1 MKRGEPFNV
10 LRNPNSWSNAPRA
23 EAIAFSLFGGGFT
36 TSAAFA
42 ASTVGML
49 AIAGVSI
56 GLSLVTS
63 WAVSALTPKP
73 ETPTRGLLVNARE
86 SAGPQDFVYGEVR
99 KGGVVTYYESTDG
112 NDVLH
117 QIIVL
122 AGHEVEDIV
131 EVYLNDEVATLSG
144 DAYSFNGRTGAGWVL
159 DSKWGDDEDGPEMQ
173 ILYHKG
179 DQTSIND
186 TFANSSSYTIN
197 NTLGS
202 VTSNSLGNFV
212 GNGIAYLYV
221 RYVYNASVYA
231 NGLPLVTAKVRGKK
245 VYDPRTTSTVY
256 SNNAAL
262 CIRDYLTS
270 AYGLNDS
277 EIDDTVFS
285 AAANVCDESVSLAG
299 GGTED
304 RYTINGV
311 VQSDQSHGQVLQSM
325 MTACAGTLFWGAG
338 KWKLIAGEY
347 NAPTKTF
354 TLDDLRSSISLQT
367 RVNLQDQFNI
377 VQGVFNDAAQ
387 RYIPTDYPPLV
398 GSSFITEDGGI
409 ESPLD
414 FDLPFT
420 TSAATA
426 QRLAKL
432 TLFRGRE
439 QMTFEAEFGL
449 NSFDVEVGEIVA
461 LTIERYG
468 WTAKEFEVV
477 GWRFGISG
485 DGDLRVTLSLRET
498 SSSAFSWTAEES
510 EIISNNTTLLPY
522 TFVPSISIPSDDI
535 TSEVRIVREKIT
547 DVISLVVESSNN
559 SFIDYVEVQ
568 YKEVSASGWT
578 SLGTGSVGTYELVD
592 PEPGSYIF
600 RARGVNGFGYKGL
613 WVETSSVQTAGS
625 STPPSDVGNLFYE
638 VNGGNTTLEWDA
650 VTDLDLSYYRV
661 RHAIETSGATW
672 ANATTAIDK
681 VPRPGTS
688 LTLPSRSGTYLI
700 KAYDKTGLAS
710 SSATSV
716 VVPANELATYTT
728 TLTQTDSTTFSGTKT
743 GCSVNGASQLIITT
757 PTTAPSEATY
767 DFSSYI
773 ETSDST
779 ARIVRARIDA
789 AVERIDNSTGLFDDL
804 PGNFDD
810 LPGNFDDFTGSAQFA
825 DTNLLFYISTTED
838 DPTGSPTWSAYKQFR
853 AGEFY
858 GRAFRFRVVLK
869 STADNITPA
878 ISTLSAIVEYN

>member
-23 EAIAFSLFGGGFT
+23 EAIAFQFL
-36 TSAAFA
+36 AATGITA
-42 ASTVGML
+42 TQT
-49 AIAGVSI
+49 AIAVATTVASI

-86 SAGPQDFVYGEVR
+86 SAGPQDFVYGEIR

-179 DQTSIND
+179 GQTSIND
-186 TFANSSSYTIN
+186 TFANSSTYTIN

-304 RYTINGV
+304 RYAINGV

-449 NSFDVEVGEIVA
+449 NAFDVEVGEIVA

-477 GWRFGISG
+477 GWRFGIG
-485 DGDLRVTLSLRET
+485 DGGDLRVTLSLRET
-498 SSSAFSWTAEES
+498 SSGAFSWTAEES

-522 TFVPSISIPSDDI
+522 TFVPSLSIPSDQI
-535 TSEVRIVREKIT
+535 VSTTRIVREKIT
-547 DVISLVVESSNN
+547 EVISLNLVSSNN
-559 SFIDYVEVQ
+559 AFIDYVEVQ
-568 YKEVSASGWT
+568 YKETSTSTWI
-578 SLGTGSVGTYELVD
+578 SLGSGTVGTYELVD
-592 PEPGSYIF
+592 PEPGVYEF
-600 RARGVNGFGYKGL
+600 RARIVNGFGYKGA
-613 WVETSSVQTAGS
+613 WVQTAGIQTAS
-625 STPPSDVGNLFYE
+625 SATAPSDVSNLFYE
-638 VNGGNTTLEWDA
+638 VNGGNLTLEWDA
-650 VTDLDLSYYRV
+650 LADLDLSYYRI
-661 RHAIETSGATW
+661 RHAIETSGASW

-688 LTLPSRSGTYLI
+688 VTLPTRSGTYLI
-700 KAYDKTGLAS
+700 RAYDKTGILS
-710 SSATSV
+710 ENSTSV
-716 VVPANELATYTT
+716 VVSGNEVPSYTT
-728 TLTQTDSTTFSGTKT
+728 TLTQTDSSTFSGTKT
-743 GCSVNGASQLIITT
+743 GCSVNGSSQLVITT

-767 DFSSYI
+767 DFSTYI

-779 ARIVRARIDA
+779 ARVVRARIDA
-789 AVERIDNSTGLFDDL
+789 AVRRLDNSAGLFDDL

-810 LPGNFDDFTGSAQFA
+810 LAGLFDDLTGASVQLA

-838 DPTGSPTWSAYKQFR
+838 DPAGSPTWSDYKQFR